1 MALGGVAV
9 PAASLGRTPMILDA
23 RSYLAAVDRLYAA
36 ALDPA
41 EWDGFLGV
49 AATMF
54 KADNAYVSQIE
65 HQSRTMNYVSVRRSE
80 DAVPVTRFP
89 AVMDADPRMPAFR
102 ASRTRPV
109 HCRMAVTDESLHQ
122 SRTYREYLSQRG
134 IEYTMVVGLPAR
146 AGVTN
151 FIGLTRGKSRKAF
164 DDHDCGLLA
173 EFVPHLSRSF
183 AVRQALD
190 GNTTA
195 PAILSPPIGLVSA
208 EPDCDYLRHHFGL
221 APAQARLTVQLMSGR
236 SVKESADALGITEDS
251 ARQYL
256 KRVFRRTGA
265 RRQADLVRIVNHALT
280 RRESVMQPR

>member
-1 MALGGVAV
+1 
-9 PAASLGRTPMILDA
+9 MILDA

-54 KADNAYVSQIE
+54 QADNAYVSQIE
-65 HQSRTMNYVSVRRSE
+65 HQRRSLNYVSLRRAE
-80 DAVPVTRFP
+80 DAVPVNRFP
-89 AVMDADPRMPAFR
+89 ALMDEDPRMPAFR

-109 HCRMAVTDESLHQ
+109 HCRMAVTDERLHQ
-122 SRTYREYLSQRG
+122 SRAYREYLTQRG

-151 FIGLTRGKSRKAF
+151 FIGLTRGKSRRAF
-164 DDHDCGLLA
+164 DDRDCQLLA
-173 EFVPHLSRSF
+173 EFVPHLRRGF

-190 GNTTA
+190 DNVATRA
-195 PAILSPPIGLVSA
+195 VLSPPPALVTA
-208 EPDCDYLRHHFGL
+208 EPDCNYLRQHFGL
-221 APAQARLTVQLMSGR
+221 APAQARLTLQLTSGR
-236 SVKESADALGITEDS
+236 SVKESADALGITENS

-256 KRVFRRTGA
+256 KRVFHQTGA
-265 RRQADLVRIVNHALT
+265 RRQADLVRIVTHALA
-280 RRESVMQPR
+280 RRTTPA